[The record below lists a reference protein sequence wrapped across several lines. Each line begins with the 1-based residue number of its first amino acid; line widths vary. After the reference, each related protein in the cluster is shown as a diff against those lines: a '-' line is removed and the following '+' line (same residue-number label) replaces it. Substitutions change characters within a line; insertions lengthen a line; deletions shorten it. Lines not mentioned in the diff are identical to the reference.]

1 MEFRVWA
8 LITYLL
14 LDHSAYTRNP
24 ASRLTLQAIKANIL
38 PSNGNMT
45 YAYLR
50 WKVNGTE
57 AYQFSG
63 DVCIHQ
69 AV

>member
-24 ASRLTLQAIKANIL
+24 TSRLTLQAIKTNIL

-45 YAYLR
+45 
-50 WKVNGTE
+50 
-57 AYQFSG
+57 
-63 DVCIHQ
+63 
-69 AV
+69 